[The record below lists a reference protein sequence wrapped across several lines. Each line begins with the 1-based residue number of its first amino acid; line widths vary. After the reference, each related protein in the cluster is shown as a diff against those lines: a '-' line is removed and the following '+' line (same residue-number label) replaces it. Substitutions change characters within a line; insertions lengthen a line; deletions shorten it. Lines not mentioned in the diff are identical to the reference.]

1 MGIEITKD
9 ELNSAAKFFADSMY
23 DPINITGDLATS
35 SDDWFYDQNPS
46 AEEIIARKDKQRTQA
61 YFCYMRSDS
70 TKVTDEEL
78 RQIRQYYTFE
88 QETER
93 PDMPDAQYMRT
104 ALEQELPSEIA
115 KWESLYDSATTE
127 NERTKFSDKLAELRK
142 QQDEYSAIISNLD
155 SIDTANEKVREK
167 NNQVENDVSKE
178 QQLKKGIAYSR
189 ECVAR
194 GLAHAYNTQHDIYSF
209 AIGCNWDTV
218 NDDAKKLAAAEYQYF
233 ELYEKPRLANDPDKL
248 AERQAYFD
256 KMKEVYPD
264 CDKYRIQFNNDS
276 DFDLSRAKMV
286 TVSYNNTNN
295 SSKDSA
301 DSKAKMSDAEAKSS
315 GTKSASNKSEYKSY
329 SDMTDA
335 EKREYVSDFDSKYA
349 SRKNDMSMDDSSY
362 VAEKRDYLRCKQDL
376 NMTLTNADKKWAI
389 ADFESTT
396 PSISSTAD
404 ANAYAAKKQLI
415 SRYKSEL
422 AEPQTKSAST
432 NTVNMESKPHNSA
445 SKNPYEFT
453 KPARE
458 AGMTDA
464 AYDNL
469 CKQAEAEQISKI
481 NNEMADKVIRG
492 DYGCGQERFEKLS
505 AEGYNYSQVQEIV
518 NQKMAVYNT
527 QTQAKVE
534 AEQSANALERSD
546 AVLKRNNKTA
556 AVSHDM
562 SIDASNQATLAR
574 TKPHAETVKDSN
586 TVYVDH
592 AKASK
597 LVTAPVNTNQRDN
610 MYVENA
616 AVVTGVANKVD
627 NAAFAR
633 EIAGD
638 VDNTEFSK
646 QIAGKVDN
654 SRFSGEVAAKVD
666 NAAFS
671 NGIASRV
678 DNAAF
683 SNDIAARV
691 DNGSNHYVDNS
702 VNKAMAAP
710 IETKTNQD
718 VLAKNTVSD
727 KMARFERIEKQSS
740 ADSKSMTDLDYG
752 D

>member
-46 AEEIIARKDKQRTQA
+46 AEEIIARKDKQRTRA
-61 YFCYMRSDS
+61 YLNYIDGSS

-93 PDMPDAQYMRT
+93 PDTPDAQYMRT

-127 NERTKFSDKLAELRK
+127 SERTKFSDKLAELRK

-194 GLAHAYNTQHDIYSF
+194 GLAHAYNTQHGDAYF
-209 AIGCNWDTV
+209 GGNWDTV

-276 DFDLSRAKMV
+276 DFDLSRAEMI
-286 TVSYNNTNN
+286 TASYGDVSD
-295 SSKDSA
+295 SSKESIDG
-301 DSKAKMSDAEAKSS
+301 KAKTSDTEAKSFV
-315 GTKSASNKSEYKSY
+315 TKSASNKSEYKSY

-335 EKREYVSDFDSKYA
+335 EKRKYVSDFDSKYV
-349 SRKNDMSMDDSSY
+349 SRKTDMSMDDPSY
-362 VAEKRDYLRCKQDL
+362 VVEKRDYLRCKQDL
-376 NMTLTNADKKWAI
+376 NITLTNADKKWAI

-432 NTVNMESKPHNSA
+432 NTVNMESKPHNGA
-445 SKNPYEFT
+445 NKNPYEFT

-458 AGMTDA
+458 AGMTDT

-518 NQKMAVYNT
+518 NQKMAMYNT

-534 AEQSANALERSD
+534 AEQSANVLERSD
-546 AVLKRNNKTA
+546 SILKRNNKTA

-562 SIDASNQATLAR
+562 SIDVSKQATLAR
-574 TKPHAETVKDSN
+574 TKLHVETVKDNN

-592 AKASK
+592 TKASK
-597 LVTAPVNTNQRDN
+597 FVTTPVDN
-610 MYVENA
+610 KLQGDMYVENA

-633 EIAGD
+633 EIAG
-638 VDNTEFSK
+638 
-646 QIAGKVDN
+646 KVDN

-666 NAAFS
+666 NTAFS

-691 DNGSNHYVDNS
+691 DNGGNHYVDNS

-740 ADSKSMTDLDYG
+740 VDSKSMTDLDYG